1 MVPMNDAT
9 YPQNDVVPSIFT
21 FAEQTE
27 LVADAHAEAA
37 LEEGI
42 DLGALADQIS
52 GIVALCADTNASVKR
67 TEATVQQLAEVL
79 KQFSEVN
86 PQELMGLLGGIMGR

>member
-1 MVPMNDAT
+1 MDIDTALNTAPG
-9 YPQNDVVPSIFT
+9 
-21 FAEQTE
+21 
-27 LVADAHAEAA
+27 LVSSEFDDTDD
-37 LEEGI
+37 GI

>member
-1 MVPMNDAT
+1 MEDGTEVLTEEQDSLSDDA
-9 YPQNDVVPSIFT
+9 YFD
-21 FAEQTE
+21 
-27 LVADAHAEAA
+27 
-37 LEEGI
+37 
-42 DLGALADQIS
+42 ALASQIS

-86 PQELMGLLGGIMGR
+86 PAELMGLLGGMLGK